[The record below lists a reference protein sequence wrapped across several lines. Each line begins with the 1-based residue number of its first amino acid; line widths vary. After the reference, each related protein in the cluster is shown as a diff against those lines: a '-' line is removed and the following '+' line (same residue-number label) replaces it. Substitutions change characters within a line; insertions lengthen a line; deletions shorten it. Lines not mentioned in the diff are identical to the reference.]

1 MLKDSSL
8 YSFLDNNFDYLLVV
22 DENEEVLYAS
32 QLLIRDCLKKGLSP
46 QGKQL
51 QSMLTKPSLD
61 TFRTA
66 MIQSRA
72 GGRAIAALATTAQ
85 TDQPLTPLKAGFTK
99 TELGIIFLFFGNKLK
114 SFDSQSPNDLQQRAK
129 ELTCLYRVLEWIE
142 ISGSIK
148 EFFTK
153 LPGILSSGMLYPEEA
168 VIFSTYQGREYGQKL
183 ATDMYISTRLIV
195 GYKKK
200 GEIRVGYLDERLELL
215 PDEAKMLNEIGWTLS
230 LALERK
236 ELRDDLSQRRELE
249 EENKQRLQELE
260 ERIEASNRELE
271 ENRNKLSIANS
282 YLDRVQGDWDATKL
296 RLETMF
302 KAIPDDVLLLD
313 RDYKVV
319 MTNRED
325 VEEGTLCYQSFFKRD
340 QPCENCR
347 MARILRDKAPVT
359 HTLLDGDRF
368 LQVSA
373 LPIYNQEQEVEG
385 ILEFQ
390 RDVTREKIYEQ
401 QLQQADKLASLGE
414 LVSGI
419 GHEINNPNQFIRGN
433 VKILQQ
439 ALEDILPI
447 VDEYQASHTDLKI
460 ARLDYAFFREHIMTL
475 VEDMAH
481 GSERIKGIVDGL
493 RTFVRKD
500 DGLLVDNIDINSL
513 IQASTRLVHNQI
525 HKKADINLELTP
537 DLPTFTGNAQKLEQ
551 VLINLMVNA
560 SDAMREEVKGQI
572 TLRTSLLDGKAILIE
587 LEDNGMGMT
596 NKTLKQIFDPFFTT
610 KRARGGTGLGLAIS
624 YRIIEEHGG
633 TITVNSQQGEGTT
646 FRITIPLPANVTEEE

>member
-500 DGLLVDNIDINSL
+500 DGLLVDNIDISSL